1 MSIVEGKQ
9 SETFSDNKINNYK
22 RKRQTRMDSK
32 DIIKNYLDVELGDVV
47 LEKDAVKIILKESQG
62 ELSQSEAKL
71 LYSLIQK
78 NHQETSMNR
87 VLKNLDNAEFNSV
100 WDDRDNLRTADEND
114 IGTAEI
120 SDIISK
126 LQSINH
132 NLELNIHE
140 IQQTKNDLKS
150 KLTLNI
156 NLLRKMIRNK
166 TENGD
171 SDNEETQNLIE
182 IINAYICKI
191 ITE

>member
-182 IINAYICKI
+182 IINAYICKM